1 MKIRVSLNFCP
12 SSVEMEIGRQVI
24 EKLQRKK
31 KMQPTT
37 PPSLQGLEV
46 HFYMPD
52 THQIIHLSGRHSAE
66 ELCVEASK
74 KLSLSPLC
82 SPLFALYDDQRST
95 WYPPNHIFVI
105 DETTRLKLH
114 FRMRFYFINWHG
126 TDKDSPAILRHSLK
140 RTGNQGTALLDMPS
154 LTYLYAQSQYDFHS
168 GLAPLRSPQS
178 EEDAQQIE
186 NECLGMAVM
195 AISHEAMGNHLPTR
209 ELTKR
214 FKYKNYIPASLNQV
228 ISQRNLFTRLRITNV
243 FKAFL
248 EEFNDKTVSNS
259 SVNNSDLKIKYISTL
274 ETLTRN
280 FGCEVFEPLSLN
292 IHDNEDMASGDEDGT
307 GHRVLVSGT
316 CGIKW
321 QKVPAVTC
329 PDLLTNQWRKK
340 SSKRKRRQSPQSDG
354 PKHPSKDDGWTIFS
368 DFHEITYIVIRD
380 SAVTVYKQ
388 DNKRMELRLA
398 SREEALSFVSLIDG
412 YFRLTVDAHHF
423 LCTDVAPEAVQT
435 NLNEGCHG
443 PISTEYAIH
452 KLKQEGNEDGMYI
465 LRWSCADYDH
475 VLITVVCSETDVSG
489 VTGKT
494 VKNFQIE
501 KLEDSYRL
509 CGTNIEKPSLRELT
523 DQLSGHCLSTE
534 STTMKLG
541 RGCPPQPRE
550 ASNLLLVTR
559 PDTAALPSLSQ
570 LVFHRINKEDIIQET
585 HLGRGTR
592 TNIYSGKLKV
602 RIEDDEGLPGFQNT
616 EEVKV
621 VLKVLGAGHKDISA
635 FLETVSLMR
644 QISHKHMALL
654 YGICM
659 HSMDI
664 IMVEEFV
671 QHGPLDLFM
680 RAHHSVLTPS
690 WKFQV
695 AEQLASVL
703 SYLEDKKLVHGFVC
717 TKNILLA
724 KDGLEGQAAPF
735 IKLSDPGVPITVL
748 SREECID
755 RIPWIAPE
763 CVKNPKMLSIAVDKW
778 GFGTTLWEICYNGEV
793 PLRDKKR
800 TEKERF
806 YEAESALVIPHSS
819 ELADLITQC
828 MNYDPRKRPFFRA
841 IVRELDRI
849 KEQNPAMVSGVVPLQ
864 EIDPTLFESRFLRQI
879 RELGEGHYG
888 KVELCMYDPHGDQTG
903 QLVAVKSLKSDSEG
917 PENSNL
923 RKEINTMRELYHQNI
938 VKYKGICNEE
948 GGMTIKL
955 IMEYL
960 PAGSLK
966 EYLPK
971 NKAQTSQRRLLL
983 YAVQIC
989 QGMDYLGSQNY
1000 IHRDLAARNVL
1011 VENENLVKIGD
1022 FGLTKCIEDN
1032 ADYYTVKE
1040 EQDSPVYWY
1049 APECLIHRKFYKA
1062 SDVWSFGVTLYEL
1075 MTYCDRKSSPPEM
1088 FQNMTGRSHGQMTM
1102 ARLVKALED
1111 GWRLSCPPSCP
1122 DMVYIQM
1129 RRCWAHAPE
1138 DRVDFKGLIEVFER
1152 LLSTEEP
1159 SLMRSC

>member
-1 MKIRVSLNFCP
+1 
-12 SSVEMEIGRQVI
+12 MEFGRQVF

-31 KMQPTT
+31 KMQP
-37 PPSLQGLEV
+37 PAPLILQGLEI
-46 HFYMPD
+46 HFYLPD
-52 THQIIHLSGRHSAE
+52 TKQTIHLGGRHSAE
-66 ELCVEASK
+66 ELCLEASK
-74 KLSLSPLC
+74 KLGLSPLC
-82 SPLFALYDDQRST
+82 SSLFALYDEPSNT

-114 FRMRFYFINWHG
+114 FRMRFNFTNWHG
-126 TDKDSPAILRHSLK
+126 TNKDSPAILRHSLK
-140 RTGNQGTALLDMPS
+140 RSSNQGTALLDMPS
-154 LTYLYAQSQYDFHS
+154 LKYLYAQSLYDLHS
-168 GLAPLRSPQS
+168 GLAPLRKAQS
-178 EEDAQQIE
+178 EEDARQIE

-195 AISHEAMGNHLPTR
+195 AISHEAMDKPLPTR
-209 ELTKR
+209 ELAKK
-214 FKYKNYIPASLNQV
+214 FKYKNYIPISLNRA
-228 ISQRNLFTRLRITNV
+228 ITQRNVLTRLRIANI
-243 FKAFL
+243 FRAFL
-248 EEFNDKTVSNS
+248 EEFNDKTVKSNN
-259 SVNNSDLKIKYISTL
+259 VTQHDLKIKYISTL
-274 ETLTRN
+274 ESLTEH
-280 FGCEVFEPLSLN
+280 FGCEVFEPSSLS
-292 IHDNEDMASGDEDGT
+292 IHENEDAASRDEDGAR
-307 GHRVLVSGT
+307 HRVLVSGT

-321 QKVPAVTC
+321 QKVPAETC
-329 PDLLTNQWRKK
+329 PDPFANHQRRT
-340 SSKRKRRQSPQSDG
+340 SKRSKKWQSPESNRT
-354 PKHPSKDDGWTIFS
+354 KHPNQDDGWTIFS
-368 DFHEITYIVIRD
+368 DFHEITHIVIRD
-380 SAVTVYKQ
+380 STVTVYKQ
-388 DNKRMELRLA
+388 DNNRMVLQLA
-398 SREEALSFVSLIDG
+398 GREAALSFVSLIDG

-423 LCTDVAPEAVQT
+423 LCTDVAPVSVQA
-435 NLNEGCHG
+435 NLEEGCHG
-443 PISTEYAIH
+443 PISTEYTMH
-452 KLKQEGNEDGMYI
+452 KLKQEGYEEGMYV

-475 VLITVVCSETDVSG
+475 VLLTVICNENDNSG
-489 VTGKT
+489 GFVKT
-494 VKNFQIE
+494 FKNFQIE
-501 KLEDSYRL
+501 KMEDGFCL
-509 CGTNIEKPSLRELT
+509 CGTSIKKPTLRELT
-523 DQLSGHCLSTE
+523 DQLSRQCLSTDR
-534 STTMKLG
+534 TTLKLS
-541 RGCPPQPRE
+541 RGCPPQPKE
-550 ASNLLLVTR
+550 TSNLLLVTR
-559 PDTAALPSLSQ
+559 PDTSAPTCPQ
-570 LVFHRINKEDIIQET
+570 GVFIRIKKEDIIQET
-585 HLGRGTR
+585 HSGQGTR
-592 TNIYSGKLKV
+592 TNVYSGKLKV
-602 RIEDDEGLPGFQNT
+602 RSDDDEGLPGLQST

-621 VLKVLGAGHKDISA
+621 VLKVLGAGYKDISA
-635 FLETVSLMR
+635 FLETVSLMH
-644 QISHKHMALL
+644 QISHKHMAVL

-659 HSMDI
+659 HCMDI

-680 RAHHSVLTPS
+680 RAHHSTLTPS

-724 KDGLEGQAAPF
+724 KDGLDGQGAPF
-735 IKLSDPGVPITVL
+735 IKISNPGVPITVL

-763 CVKNPKMLSIAVDKW
+763 CVKNPKKLSVAVDKW

-806 YEAESALVIPHSS
+806 YEAEGALVIPNSS
-819 ELADLITQC
+819 ELADLIVQC

-849 KEQNPAMVSGVVPLQ
+849 KEQNPSMVSGVIPQQ
-864 EIDPTLFESRFLRQI
+864 EIDPTLFESRFLKKI
-879 RELGEGHYG
+879 RDLGEGHFG

-903 QLVAVKSLKSDSEG
+903 QMVAVKSLKSETAGRES
-917 PENSNL
+917 SNL
-923 RKEINTMRELYHQNI
+923 RREINTMRELYHQNI
-938 VKYKGICNEE
+938 VKYKGICTEE

-966 EYLPK
+966 DYLPR
-971 NKAQTSQRRLLL
+971 NKAQITQHRLFL
-983 YAVQIC
+983 YAMQIC

-1011 VENENLVKIGD
+1011 VENETLVKIGD
-1022 FGLTKCIEDN
+1022 FGLTKSIKDN
-1032 ADYYTVKE
+1032 EDYYTVKE

-1088 FQNMTGRSHGQMTM
+1088 FLNMIGRSHGQMTM

-1122 DMVYIQM
+1122 DMVYTQM
-1129 RRCWAHAPE
+1129 RRCWAHSPE
-1138 DRVDFKGLIEVFER
+1138 ERADFKGLIAVFER
-1152 LLSTEEP
+1152 LLSTEDL